1 MASREIRW
9 TIRAIQDKLAIY
21 EYWTNR
27 NKSILYVKKLE
38 NLFNE
43 AVKVAAIYPTAGIKT
58 AMTDVRIQIIK
69 DYKIVYRIKEDLIEI
84 LTIWDTRQNPKN
96 LKF

>member
-27 NKSILYVKKLE
+27 NKSILYAKKLE

>member
-27 NKSILYVKKLE
+27 NKSILYAKKLE

-84 LTIWDTRQNPKN
+84 VSIWDTRQNPKN

>member
-1 MASREIRW
+1 
-9 TIRAIQDKLAIY
+9 
-21 EYWTNR
+21 
-27 NKSILYVKKLE
+27 
-38 NLFNE
+38 
-43 AVKVAAIYPTAGIKT
+43 
-58 AMTDVRIQIIK
+58 MTDVRIQIIK